1 MILKDKNAQINFLHI
16 IVGIVLIAGGIL
28 YLSGQNLLGAVIAG
42 LGVFVEILI
51 NWIKSLT

>member
-1 MILKDKNAQINFLHI
+1 MNRKAQLNGLHI
-16 IVGIVLIAGGIL
+16 MVGILLIGGGIL

-51 NWIKSLT
+51 NWIKTLT

>member
-1 MILKDKNAQINFLHI
+1 MKEKKGQFDVLHI
-16 IVGIVLIAGGIL
+16 IIGILLIAGGVL

-51 NWIKSLT
+51 NWLKNL